1 MREQWTHFLHLDGV
15 FQKGESLLENYWNEM
30 SEWHIG
36 FWRSNLQQNLT
47 RWHSS
52 SDVKDVIMFFE
63 YWLWDLAM
71 KWFNQFSQFIKH
83 FLFQQIDR
91 SHTHFLSICYGLCQS
106 LNRIYQLFKY
116 KNGLR
121 AFSVISGGIFVETLL
136 LPGNSRLTSLFTS
149 LKALLRASLPWPL
162 LYSGLFHRNNQK
174 FLLRFQLPL
183 RHTG

>member
-30 SEWHIG
+30 SERHIG

-91 SHTHFLSICYGLCQS
+91 SHTHFFQFATVFANPSTEFTSCSNIKTDLGLSL
-106 LNRIYQLFKY
+106 LFQV
-116 KNGLR
+116 
-121 AFSVISGGIFVETLL
+121 AFLLKRYSSYPGIVVWLHC
-136 LPGNSRLTSLFTS
+136 S

-162 LYSGLFHRNNQK
+162 LYSGLFHRNDQK
-174 FLLRFQLPL
+174 FVLRFQLLLP
-183 RHTG
+183 HTG